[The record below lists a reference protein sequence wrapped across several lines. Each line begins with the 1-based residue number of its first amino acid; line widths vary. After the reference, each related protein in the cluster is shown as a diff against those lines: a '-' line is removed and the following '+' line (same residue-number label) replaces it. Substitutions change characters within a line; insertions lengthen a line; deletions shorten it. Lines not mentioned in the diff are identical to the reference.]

1 MSKTDN
7 IIKLYEPS
15 SKGNDSE
22 RDAYVQE
29 LQRLLACY
37 QLASSDDKNVVWA
50 VLNKYAPHINK
61 KSPRHGAFL
70 VVWENHYE
78 K

>member
-7 IIKLYEPS
+7 IIKLYETS

-29 LQRLLACY
+29 LQRLL
-37 QLASSDDKNVVWA
+37 LAISLPVPMIEMSFG
-50 VLNKYAPHINK
+50 LC
-61 KSPRHGAFL
+61 
-70 VVWENHYE
+70 
-78 K
+78 

>member
-37 QLASSDDKNVVWA
+37 QLAVQMIKMSF
-50 VLNKYAPHINK
+50 
-61 KSPRHGAFL
+61 GQC
-70 VVWENHYE
+70 
-78 K
+78 

>member
-37 QLASSDDKNVVWA
+37 QLSSSDDKNVVWA
-50 VLNKYAPHINK
+50 SELE
-61 KSPRHGAFL
+61 S
-70 VVWENHYE
+70 
-78 K
+78 

>member
-29 LQRLLACY
+29 LQRLLAFY

-50 VLNKYAPHINK
+50 VLNKYAPHINTI
-61 KSPRHGAFL
+61 
-70 VVWENHYE
+70 
-78 K
+78 

>member
-37 QLASSDDKNVVWA
+37 QLARSDDRNVVWA
-50 VLNKYAPHINK
+50 VLNKYAPHIDTI
-61 KSPRHGAFL
+61 
-70 VVWENHYE
+70 
-78 K
+78 

>member
-7 IIKLYEPS
+7 IIQLYEPS

-50 VLNKYAPHINK
+50 VLNKYAPHINTI
-61 KSPRHGAFL
+61 
-70 VVWENHYE
+70 
-78 K
+78 

>member
-15 SKGNDSE
+15 SKCNDSE

-29 LQRLLACY
+29 LQRLLAISLPARMLKMSFGQC
-37 QLASSDDKNVVWA
+37 
-50 VLNKYAPHINK
+50 
-61 KSPRHGAFL
+61 
-70 VVWENHYE
+70 
-78 K
+78 

>member
-37 QLASSDDKNVVWA
+37 QLANDRNVVWA
-50 VLNKYAPHINK
+50 VLNKYAPHIDTI
-61 KSPRHGAFL
+61 
-70 VVWENHYE
+70 
-78 K
+78 

>member
-15 SKGNDSE
+15 SKCNDSE

-29 LQRLLACY
+29 LQRGG
-37 QLASSDDKNVVWA
+37 DIGK
-50 VLNKYAPHINK
+50 
-61 KSPRHGAFL
+61 
-70 VVWENHYE
+70 
-78 K
+78 

>member
-50 VLNKYAPHINK
+50 VLNKYAPHIDTIYPQAWGFSCCMG
-61 KSPRHGAFL
+61 KSL
-70 VVWENHYE
+70 
-78 K
+78 